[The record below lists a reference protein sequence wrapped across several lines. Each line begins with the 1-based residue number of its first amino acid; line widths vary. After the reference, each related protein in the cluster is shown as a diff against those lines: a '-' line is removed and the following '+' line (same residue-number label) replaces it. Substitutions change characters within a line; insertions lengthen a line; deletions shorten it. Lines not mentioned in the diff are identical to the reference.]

1 MHVPNISGIKCTVF
15 LPNSEDSRL
24 KQTQEF
30 RVYNSEFFFPMFVN
44 MEKVLMVNQI
54 LLWSEEQC
62 DMVISSV
69 INYTSWVGYD
79 APVILLFIFY

>member
-1 MHVPNISGIKCTVF
+1 
-15 LPNSEDSRL
+15 
-24 KQTQEF
+24 
-30 RVYNSEFFFPMFVN
+30 MFVN